1 MMMLGI
7 EILERETVTMVPS
20 CGRRR
25 VVKIGILVGSTRPGR
40 RARPVAEWVYQVAS
54 KRSEAT
60 FELVDISDYALPL
73 LDEPQPAMTGAPYA
87 HAHTIAWSETI
98 RGLDGFIIV
107 TPEYNHGTSAA
118 LKNAL
123 DYLYAEWN
131 NKAVAF
137 VSYGTNGG
145 VRAVETL
152 RMVAGDLQ
160 MADVTMQVALS
171 IFTDFTDEQTV
182 QANDYHLKRLDTLL
196 DQLIGWTNA
205 LAIVRDS

>member
-1 MMMLGI
+1 M
-7 EILERETVTMVPS
+7 
-20 CGRRR
+20 
-25 VVKIGILVGSTRPGR
+25 KIGIIVGSTRPGR
-40 RARPVAEWVYQVAS
+40 RARPVAEWVHQVAS
-54 KRSEAT
+54 QRTDAT
-60 FELVDISDYALPL
+60 FELVDVSDYALPL
-73 LDEPQPAMTGAPYA
+73 LDEPMPAMTGTPYT
-87 HAHTIAWSETI
+87 HAHTLAWSETI
-98 RGLDGFIIV
+98 RALDGFIIV

-131 NKAVAF
+131 NKAVGF

-171 IFTDFTDEQTV
+171 IFSDFTEEHTV
-182 QANDYHLKRLDTLL
+182 LASDYHLKRLDTML
-196 DQLIGWTNA
+196 DQLIRWTTA
-205 LAIVRDS
+205 LASARRS